1 MKKLVVFVLGSL
13 AFGAF
18 SLGAGYAIWD
28 VDVLIQ
34 GGAAFALAFIP
45 GVLTFAWVVF
55 SSRSAPEM
63 QLLASLGST
72 GVRMAIALGGGYLLT
87 AMQPQRFDMP
97 FWTWLILFYLGL
109 LAFEITLLVRQQPKL
124 DGTPQT

>member
-13 AFGAF
+13 AFGAI
-18 SLGAGYAIWD
+18 SLATGCAIWD

-55 SSRSAPEM
+55 SYRSAPEM
-63 QLLASLGST
+63 QLLASLGGT

-87 AMQPQRFDMP
+87 AAQPQRFDMP
-97 FWTWLILFYLGL
+97 FWAWLILFYLGL
-109 LAFEITLLVRQQPKL
+109 LAFEITLLVRQQPKPN
-124 DGTPQT
+124 GTPQT